1 MSSGVGGS
9 GLPAAPVNAAGTPV
23 AVNAA
28 GTPVAVNA
36 GAVTLQTLTTMI
48 NNRSQ
53 SINDR
58 LTNMNGVSKTL
69 IVRANTLVDK
79 INQLKTAIQTT
90 GTPLKEDEL
99 ENIMRQ
105 LTRTYGT
112 LNAKLGTVESTTK
125 TELERTVV
133 ALETALRDI
142 EAAQANAVTLG
153 AGGAFKASQNQNSA
167 RKIAKQGEIER
178 VIREIEPTITS
189 FMAMI
194 VPGDKEIS
202 ELTKGVRKIFEIQG
216 FDMADFRSNVLGN
229 QLVEGA
235 SAYLVNYYS
244 NKQEVKKVNGTN
256 LNKTSIQGLTRLVAL
271 RRKFVKPISN
281 IQIQTIID
289 LLRTVQPPQAGG
301 KRKGTRK
308 QIRKQKRNTHRR

>member
-1 MSSGVGGS
+1 
-9 GLPAAPVNAAGTPV
+9 
-23 AVNAA
+23 
-28 GTPVAVNA
+28 
-36 GAVTLQTLTTMI
+36 
-48 NNRSQ
+48 
-53 SINDR
+53 
-58 LTNMNGVSKTL
+58 
-69 IVRANTLVDK
+69 
-79 INQLKTAIQTT
+79 
-90 GTPLKEDEL
+90 
-99 ENIMRQ
+99 
-105 LTRTYGT
+105 
-112 LNAKLGTVESTTK
+112 
-125 TELERTVV
+125 
-133 ALETALRDI
+133 
-142 EAAQANAVTLG
+142 
-153 AGGAFKASQNQNSA
+153 
-167 RKIAKQGEIER
+167 
-178 VIREIEPTITS
+178 
-189 FMAMI
+189 MAMI

-281 IQIQTIID
+281 LQIQTIID